1 MADLLVALRSLQL
14 ILRYLEKSVTA
25 LYSLRKVHFSYL
37 ERFPGLKGID
47 LEISSP
53 SRIALIGANGS
64 GKSTLLKL
72 LDALYF
78 PHSGSVEF
86 EGVSLTE
93 ELFLDEQYSYSFRKR
108 VGFLFQDP
116 EAQLFSPTVWDEVC
130 FGPLQLQ
137 WDKERIRQEAEAILR
152 KFGLASLRDRPP
164 YRLSVGEK
172 KKVALASV
180 LILDPQVLLLD
191 EPTAALDPRTQS
203 LLLDLLHE
211 WARKEKTII
220 TSTHD
225 LTILKEVCD
234 RVYIMQDGMFVHQD
248 TPQRVLDN
256 EELLEQTNLIHIHTH
271 RHQEV
276 EHAHSHTHDFHAHSH
291 EEEDGDP
298 TAKTAKNS

>member
-1 MADLLVALRSLQL
+1 M
-14 ILRYLEKSVTA
+14 ILYRLHN
-25 LYSLRKVHFSYL
+25 VHFSYL
-37 ERFPGLKGID
+37 EKFPVLKGID
-47 LEISSP
+47 LEISKP

-64 GKSTLLKL
+64 GKSTLLKV

-78 PHSGSVEF
+78 PVSGTVEF
-86 EGVSLTE
+86 EGQPLTE
-93 ELFLDEQYSYSFRKR
+93 ERFLDEQYAYSFRRR

-137 WDKERIRQEAEAILR
+137 WEKERIREEAEKILR
-152 KFGLASLRDRPP
+152 EFGLSSLRDRPP

-191 EPTAALDPRTQS
+191 EPTASLDPRTQS

-211 WARKEKTII
+211 WARREKTII

-234 RVYIMQDGMFVHQD
+234 QVHIMQDGMVVHTD
-248 TPQRVLDN
+248 TPQEVLDN
-256 EELLEQTNLIHIHTH
+256 EELLQETNLIHIHTH
-271 RHQEV
+271 RHQEI
-276 EHAHSHTHDFHAHSH
+276 EHAHPHTHDFHAHSH
-291 EEEDGDP
+291 DDE
-298 TAKTAKNS
+298 KK